1 MSEKIELI
9 QGDITKLNVDA
20 IVNAANVTLLGG
32 GGVDGAIHRA
42 AGYQLLEECRK
53 LRGCNTGEAKITR
66 GYELTARFIIHTP
79 GPVWQGGTASERKL
93 LQNCYYNSLLLA
105 CEHHLDTIAFPNIST
120 GIYGFPKQS
129 AAEIA
134 VSTVTAFITE
144 HPQIKKV
151 IFCCFDNDNYRI
163 YRKLLDESTL

>member
-9 QGDITKLNVDA
+9 QGDITKLKVDA

-53 LRGCNTGEAKITR
+53 LNGCNTGEAKITG
-66 GYELTARFIIHTP
+66 GYQLPARFIIHTP
-79 GPVWQGGTASERKL
+79 GPVWQGGTDNEWKL
-93 LQNCYYNSLLLA
+93 LQECYYNSLLLA
-105 CEHHLDTIAFPNIST
+105 CEHHLATIALPNIST
-120 GIYGFPKQS
+120 GIYGFPKQA

-134 VSTVTAFITE
+134 VTTVTAFIKE
-144 HPQIKKV
+144 HPQIEKV
-151 IFCCFDNDNYRI
+151 IFCCFDDDNYRI
-163 YRKLLDESTL
+163 YRKLLVEST